1 MKIGIVTW
9 FNVPNYGTFLQAY
22 ALQKF
27 LSKKDFDVYLINY
40 KSNSF
45 LYADLRRLVFSL
57 IPCLRKKN
65 IYSNSKYVFDK
76 SSYKYL
82 KLSKRIT
89 KKNTYKL
96 NQLYDFFISG
106 SDQIWS
112 PVNYKSKEF
121 YMLDFY
127 QGKNCISFST
137 SLGGNDIPE
146 NEKEIYYQLLKKYS
160 YVSVRENSSKL
171 ILEALLGRDIECLCD
186 PTFLLTKEE
195 WQKQEV
201 KPKSYTEHKY
211 IFCYFLGNK
220 SFYKEKLL
228 EIRKKYPLHKMKVVR
243 LGNEKF
249 ELEDDFFCYENSL
262 DPFEFLFLMNH
273 SEFVVTDSFHATV
286 FSIIFDKPFYHFFR
300 FSDVDQ
306 TGQNIRVIE
315 LLKNTKTTSFSISS
329 ATDCLCDI
337 DNFPQKSIEEI
348 SDKIEF
354 SKKQLVSKIKYKE
367 YM

>member
-249 ELEDDFFCYENSL
+249 ELEDDFFCTQL
-262 DPFEFLFLMNH
+262 PLAFFTH
-273 SEFVVTDSFHATV
+273 STGLPIKSDTV
-286 FSIIFDKPFYHFFR
+286 FVSSSSLLSAYLFINSFLTFSSSRSSVPSPILFFWKK
-300 FSDVDQ
+300 S
-306 TGQNIRVIE
+306 E
-315 LLKNTKTTSFSISS
+315 SFSLS
-329 ATDCLCDI
+329 L
-337 DNFPQKSIEEI
+337 
-348 SDKIEF
+348 
-354 SKKQLVSKIKYKE
+354 L
-367 YM
+367 